1 MRYLR
6 MISSI
11 NHWDKN
17 KMDLYPNCFSTGDIL
32 FSELKTEKNTLS
44 LWGFS
49 DDTEIDDL
57 VVAIALSRQ
66 HIQKLVYVIMDDEKI
81 NKLGIPLVP
90 ERGDADGMVNEAI
103 LNKHVNLAKID
114 FWRLG
119 YVADYLCDL
128 VKEDNTHNTVT
139 EKRLFALIKDSVNA
153 GTVVVD
159 QMSDAM
165 RTSYQNH
172 LKEEAEKAARA
183 AARNV

>member
-1 MRYLR
+1 
-6 MISSI
+6 
-11 NHWDKN
+11 
-17 KMDLYPNCFSTGDIL
+17 MDLYPNCFSTGDIL

-44 LWGFS
+44 IWGFN
-49 DDTEIDDL
+49 DDSEIDDL
-57 VVAIALSRQ
+57 VVAIALSRR

-81 NKLGIPLVP
+81 SKLGIPLVP
-90 ERGDADGMVNEAI
+90 ERGDADGMINEEI
-103 LNKHVNLAKID
+103 LNKHVNLEKID

-128 VKEDNTHNTVT
+128 VKDDNSHKTVT
-139 EKRLFALIKDSVNA
+139 EKTLFALIKNCVNA

-172 LKEEAEKAARA
+172 LKEEAEKAART